1 MILRRLSLL
10 LLTLLF
16 ALSLPAFGQGGK
28 AKDKRL
34 VEAEKKI
41 EQIRSHIKSLE
52 EGAGNAETQLRLVT
66 AEIAARDE
74 LLAVIVAQQDSLKGE
89 IRSAEHCLDS
99 LNHRADTLR
108 TSFNQL
114 VRTAYKTRS
123 SKHWYLYIFSG
134 ETFSQGVRR
143 ARYMRSIGERLNA
156 EAQRLQE
163 VQQETEAQLRHLDT
177 LRSETDAAAS
187 ALVTEREKLRK
198 TKKDAEKLVAS
209 IKRDQKTYKNKL
221 KQAIEERDRLKKE
234 IDKALAEASKKS
246 SSKASSDAKSGKG
259 SSKGKSGKTEVDASL
274 LGGQFDAKSNKGKLP
289 WPAKG
294 VVIESYGKNV
304 DPVYYTTLISDGIT
318 LSTAPGAEI
327 RAIYEGVVTSVAKTT
342 SKFNYIVIIQHGG
355 NFRTLYC
362 YLDDNIGVKEGDRI
376 ATGQLLGHAVIS
388 GSTSLVHFQI
398 RDASNHPVDPTLWL
412 AK

>member
-1 MILRRLSLL
+1 MIPRRLL
-10 LLTLLF
+10 LLALLF
-16 ALSLPAFGQGGK
+16 ALSLPVYGQGGK
-28 AKDKRL
+28 GKDKRL

-52 EGAGNAETQLRLVT
+52 EGAGNAETQLRLVS
-66 AEIAARDE
+66 AEIAARDQ
-74 LLAVIVAQQDSLKGE
+74 LLAVIGAQQDSLKRE
-89 IRSAEHCLDS
+89 IKGVEHCLDS
-99 LNHRADTLR
+99 LSLRADTLR

-123 SKHWYLYIFSG
+123 SQHWYLYIFSG
-134 ETFSQGVRR
+134 DTFSQGVRR
-143 ARYMRSIGERLNA
+143 ARYMRSISERLNA
-156 EAQRLQE
+156 EAERLQE
-163 VQQETEAQLRHLDT
+163 VQLETEVHLRHLDT
-177 LRSETDAAAS
+177 LRAETDAAAS
-187 ALVTEREKLRK
+187 ALASEREKLGK

-209 IKRDQKTYKNKL
+209 IKRDRAAYQKKL
-221 KQAIEERDRLKKE
+221 KQAIDERDKLKKE
-234 IDKALAEASKKS
+234 IDRALAEAAKKS
-246 SSKASSDAKSGKG
+246 SSKSSGSKSGSK
-259 SSKGKSGKTEVDASL
+259 SASKGKSGKTEVDASL
-274 LGGQFDAKSNKGKLP
+274 LGGQFDAKANKGKLP
-289 WPAKG
+289 WPSKG

-362 YLDDNIGVKEGDRI
+362 YLDDNIQVKEGDKI
-376 ATGQLLGHAVIS
+376 STGQLLGHAVIS
-388 GSTSLVHFQI
+388 GGTSLVHFQI
-398 RDASNHPVDPTLWL
+398 RDAANHPVDPNLWL